1 MMNVSLKAET
11 IMHIGDFGIT
21 NAMFS
26 MLLLFV
32 FMLGLIFFISS
43 NLSYDKPKRWQ
54 LMLEMLVGILYNM
67 VKDVLGLE
75 KTKMLFGFLFTFF
88 FMILISNWFG
98 LLPFVP
104 SISIN
109 ESESHQETTTP
120 MANNALV
127 VASED
132 TITNNE
138 EVQTEVELHTEEL
151 KEEKEISL
159 QSCFESKDC
168 YLTVNGVERFEK
180 SAHVFRA
187 PTSDLSFTIALAI
200 ISLVVTNALGFKYLK
215 LGYAKRYFNFS
226 NPMDGIVGII
236 EFVSEIS
243 KILSFSFRLFGNI
256 FAGEM
261 LLVVITSLTIGI
273 ATLPFYALELFVGV
287 IQAFVFLMLS
297 AVFISVATA
306 DHH

>member
-1 MMNVSLKAET
+1 MNVSLKAET
-11 IMHIGDFGIT
+11 IFSIGGFGIT

-26 MLLLFV
+26 MLLLFIV
-32 FMLGLIFFISS
+32 MVLFILWVNR
-43 NLSYDKPKRWQ
+43 NLSYDKPKKWQ
-54 LMLEMLVGILYNM
+54 LMLEMVISILYNM
-67 VKDVLGLE
+67 VKDVLGKE

-88 FMILISNWFG
+88 FIILLSNWFG

-104 SISIN
+104 AIAIN
-109 ESESHQETTTP
+109 EHEVATKTETTSAT
-120 MANNALV
+120 ANNVIA
-127 VASED
+127 ASQPML
-132 TITNNE
+132 TNE
-138 EVQTEVELHTEEL
+138 EVVSISEPEKKVEEVNFQT
-151 KEEKEISL
+151 
-159 QSCFESKDC
+159 CFASKDC
-168 YLTVNGVERFEK
+168 YLTIRGVERFEK

-200 ISLVVTNALGFKYLK
+200 ISLVVTNALGFKFLK

-226 NPMDGIVGII
+226 NAMDGIVGII

-261 LLVVITSLTIGI
+261 LLVVITSLTIGL
-273 ATLPFYALELFVGV
+273 ATLPFYALEIFVGV
-287 IQAFVFLMLS
+287 IQAFVFLMLTT
-297 AVFISVATA
+297 VFISVATA